1 MNDLKGLR
9 LECACKMSQVR
20 AMDYRCS
27 GSLPHFV
34 RSLQGLSSVASISRA
49 ALSAQIFKAP
59 VGILKLSDRINYGIR
74 AVSDNGDG
82 RSNFYCI
89 AANQNLDGFSRDAT
103 DKPGLVSYPP
113 IQRPNVKP
121 KKSWMEHAVFLGIGV
136 LLAMIAA
143 SGFRPR
149 FALPA
154 AAATTEIVIKARPK
168 RTTMKATAKEKA
180 VYALDYFFATEPG
193 SKAIILLAICA
204 SMTTIGGILFSKAS
218 YSEGEELPL
227 PDSLWSA
234 WTFISDPGTHADV
247 PGIRR
252 RLVAVPLTMGGML
265 FFALLVGLMSD
276 GVSARVDHLQ
286 KGASIVIEE
295 NHTIVVG
302 WTPKTIPLVK
312 ELTVANKTRGLKR
325 SIVILGDKD
334 KEDMDE
340 DLRTALPNAERN
352 GSKIVTR
359 SGVPTETSDLRK
371 CSASMARSI
380 ILLSPPGLAPHE
392 ADALVLHQ
400 ALVLA
405 YLSELKADLVVE
417 LAELDNVNLLKQILS
432 SLMNSPSK
440 ELPSSLKSSPLVSSD
455 PTMLLKAGER
465 IQKMVPVA
473 TGDFVM
479 RMLVERALQPQIAAV
494 AGELLHFEGS
504 EFRFCKWP
512 ELVGKTFGEILFL
525 FDNAIPCGMRKTRP
539 NSDGGFTLINP
550 PPETVFEE
558 GDRLL
563 VISEDEDSFK
573 PGESRAPQNPRV
585 VPNVEKHSK
594 EVLKVLICGWKHD
607 LKDVLML
614 LDNSVAKGSEVT
626 ILANTHIEDR
636 LKELKSSASFHALKV
651 NHRHG
656 DPLSKKALESLPLE
670 NYQKVIVL
678 ADQNRNSSHSAT
690 TTAMFVRHIQMQ
702 RGKKDAVIV
711 AELPT
716 SQDDAIQQ
724 VQKTWLN
731 DSVQPE
737 QLQAMVLAHLSEDS
751 DVGAVLDEVISDYGS
766 SLTLRSISTYAQ
778 PGEEFDFWEL
788 QARAQQLGDL
798 VIAYK
803 CAEDENRWMLN
814 PEHKSKILSWTMTDE
829 VLVLTRPKSTF

>member
-1 MNDLKGLR
+1 
-9 LECACKMSQVR
+9 
-20 AMDYRCS
+20 
-27 GSLPHFV
+27 
-34 RSLQGLSSVASISRA
+34 
-49 ALSAQIFKAP
+49 
-59 VGILKLSDRINYGIR
+59 
-74 AVSDNGDG
+74 
-82 RSNFYCI
+82 
-89 AANQNLDGFSRDAT
+89 
-103 DKPGLVSYPP
+103 
-113 IQRPNVKP
+113 
-121 KKSWMEHAVFLGIGV
+121 
-136 LLAMIAA
+136 
-143 SGFRPR
+143 
-149 FALPA
+149 
-154 AAATTEIVIKARPK
+154 
-168 RTTMKATAKEKA
+168 
-180 VYALDYFFATEPG
+180 
-193 SKAIILLAICA
+193 
-204 SMTTIGGILFSKAS
+204 
-218 YSEGEELPL
+218 
-227 PDSLWSA
+227 
-234 WTFISDPGTHADV
+234 
-247 PGIRR
+247 
-252 RLVAVPLTMGGML
+252 
-265 FFALLVGLMSD
+265 
-276 GVSARVDHLQ
+276 
-286 KGASIVIEE
+286 
-295 NHTIVVG
+295 
-302 WTPKTIPLVK
+302 
-312 ELTVANKTRGLKR
+312 
-325 SIVILGDKD
+325 
-334 KEDMDE
+334 
-340 DLRTALPNAERN
+340 
-352 GSKIVTR
+352 
-359 SGVPTETSDLRK
+359 
-371 CSASMARSI
+371 
-380 ILLSPPGLAPHE
+380 
-392 ADALVLHQ
+392 
-400 ALVLA
+400 
-405 YLSELKADLVVE
+405 
-417 LAELDNVNLLKQILS
+417 
-432 SLMNSPSK
+432 
-440 ELPSSLKSSPLVSSD
+440 
-455 PTMLLKAGER
+455 
-465 IQKMVPVA
+465 
-473 TGDFVM
+473 
-479 RMLVERALQPQIAAV
+479 
-494 AGELLHFEGS
+494 
-504 EFRFCKWP
+504 
-512 ELVGKTFGEILFL
+512 
-525 FDNAIPCGMRKTRP
+525 MRKTRP
-539 NSDGGFTLINP
+539 NSVGGYTLINP

-563 VISEDEDSFK
+563 VISEDENSYK

-585 VPNVEKHSK
+585 VPNIEKHSK

-636 LKELKSSASFHALKV
+636 LKELKSSASFHTLKV

-702 RGKKDAVIV
+702 RGRKDAVIV